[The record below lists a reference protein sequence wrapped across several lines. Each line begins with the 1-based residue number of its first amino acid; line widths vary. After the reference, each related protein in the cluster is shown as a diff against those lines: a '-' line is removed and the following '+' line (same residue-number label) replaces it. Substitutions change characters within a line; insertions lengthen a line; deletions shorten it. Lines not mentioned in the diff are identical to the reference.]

1 MKMRHCVV
9 AALPLI
15 VSASTAFGVVAS
27 GSSSSAA
34 THTASAIPLAPS
46 HVQGQA
52 EQKKPAPPAAGT
64 PRTRDQILKEGAAAL
79 QENCIACHGPD
90 KWEGTNRDRN
100 GWAAIVSEMS
110 RQMAEAQMQM
120 SDETANLIIDY
131 LALTR
136 PQ

>member
-1 MKMRHCVV
+1 MTMTHHVV

-15 VSASTAFGVVAS
+15 VSVSIAFGVVLD
-27 GSSSSAA
+27 GSSSSPAASAA
-34 THTASAIPLAPS
+34 TAVAMAPS
-46 HVQGQA
+46 HKQVQAKQ
-52 EQKKPAPPAAGT
+52 EQPPAAGAS
-64 PRTRDQILKEGAAAL
+64 RTRDQILKEGPAAL

-90 KWEGTNRDRN
+90 KWEGTSRNRD

-110 RQMAEAQMQM
+110 RLMAEAQMRM

>member
-1 MKMRHCVV
+1 MKLRRCVIV
-9 AALPLI
+9 ALPLI
-15 VSASTAFGVVAS
+15 VSGSAAFGVVAD
-27 GSSSSAA
+27 GASSSAPTSA
-34 THTASAIPLAPS
+34 VAAIPLVSTHIQA
-46 HVQGQA
+46 QA
-52 EQKKPAPPAAGT
+52 EQEKPAPPAADG

-90 KWEGTNRDRN
+90 KWEGTNRDRD

-110 RQMAEAQMQM
+110 RQMAEAQMRM

-131 LALTR
+131 LTLTR